1 MSSNVAALVVFVATF
16 AAIVAAFIFVKKKRT
31 QHLAAASQ
39 SIGFLFQGDAWIDPS
54 QAPWLQTS
62 LFQGNHEQYR
72 NIMTGSYAGLSASL
86 FDYSWRDGKNNHTQT
101 VAAFSHDLRLPKFQV
116 VPNNPVLRAVM
127 KLTHKGHTIEFDSS
141 PDFSRNCMLVAD
153 PEDEGRLRQLFTP
166 ALLAFLGNLPR
177 TDMLQIEGE
186 GPVLIVYR
194 SQRILPAADVQP
206 FLEKTSTIARTF
218 LSSCGLKKNAYPEN
232 SNQEKS
238 LGCSE

>member
-1 MSSNVAALVVFVATF
+1 MNSNAMALVAFVATF
-16 AAIVAAFIFVKKKRT
+16 AAIVAALIFVKKKRT
-31 QHLAAASQ
+31 QNLAAAAQ
-39 SIGFLFQGDAWIDPS
+39 SIGFLFQGNTWVDPS

-86 FDYSWRDGKNNHTQT
+86 FDYSWRNGKNNQTQT

-127 KLTHKGHTIEFDSS
+127 KLTHKGQTIDFDSN
-141 PDFSRNCMLVAD
+141 PDFSRNCMLVASA
-153 PEDEGRLRQLFTP
+153 EDEARLRQLFTP
-166 ALLAFLGNLPR
+166 SLLAFVGNLPR

-186 GPVLIVYR
+186 GPALIVYR
-194 SQRILPAADVQP
+194 SQRILPAADVQA

-218 LSSCGLKKNAYPEN
+218 LSSCGLKKNA
-232 SNQEKS
+232 
-238 LGCSE
+238 